1 MKKCRLKIMKA
12 WNGNAAFREPTDQK
26 KRDAQETDV
35 KKQEENEYSDPESYD
50 EEEEVGDPYLDE
62 KNVDKPHMMPLYAE
76 RIRHVLME
84 RENSVLL
91 KRESFLEAQKGTD
104 VTLEVRNR
112 AVMFM
117 IELCHACMFDPL
129 TLSNAVF
136 LLDSVL
142 TKGSAQ
148 RSELKLMSAVCVW
161 MSAKAHEL
169 AIPSLEDLN
178 DSCKITKKGD
188 YHPYE
193 MWERKIFIAHNFD
206 VMYPTVQF
214 FLGRCLNYVDA
225 DSNVSDVAGFLSE
238 VSLLSFR
245 HNEFARSKLAF
256 SIVLTAAALIDFPLR
271 ILFFMACAH
280 LSDYSDVLSCCEFVL
295 GLAQSVFEEGKS
307 STYLKHIEASS
318 PDSALRKLRFDGG
331 VLQRIRHLLKSTKL
345 V

>member
-1 MKKCRLKIMKA
+1 MNRFT
-12 WNGNAAFREPTDQK
+12 GNAAFQEPTDQK
-26 KRDAQETDV
+26 ERD
-35 KKQEENEYSDPESYD
+35 KQEKDVAARKENEYSDPESYD
-50 EEEEVGDPYLDE
+50 EEEEAGDPYLDE
-62 KNVDKPHMMPLYAE
+62 KNVDKPHMMPVYAE

-84 RENSVLL
+84 RENCVVL
-91 KRESFLEAQKGTD
+91 KREAFLEAQKGTD
-104 VTLEVRNR
+104 VTLDVRNR

-117 IELCHACMFDPL
+117 IELSHACMFDPL

-136 LLDSVL
+136 LLDSLL
-142 TKGSAQ
+142 TKGPAQ
-148 RSELKLMSAVCVW
+148 RAELKLMSAVCVW
-161 MSAKAHEL
+161 MSSKAHEL
-169 AIPSLEDLN
+169 EVPSLEDLN

-188 YHPYE
+188 YSPYE

-256 SIVLTAAALIDFPLR
+256 SIVLTAAVLIDFPIR

-295 GLAQSVFEEGKS
+295 GLAQNVFEDGKS

-318 PDSALRKLRFDGG
+318 PDSPLRRLKFDRG
-331 VLQRIRHLLKSTKL
+331 VLDRIRRLLKSTKL